1 MTPANVPEPYSCT
14 AEVLAQFGIDP
25 AAVADVIVTHGH
37 YDQIGNFNLFPN
49 ARIHMSETEYRF

>member
-1 MTPANVPEPYSCT
+1 MPEPYSCT